1 MTKNTDFQEF
11 DLEKL
16 RRSLDLYMDRN
27 AVFFYQG
34 HPIENEKVIRLFHQH
49 ICFNAQTQENYIQ
62 IADQIAY
69 FKTETVAFFVK
80 SIESDQQSIL
90 LVLNT
95 EERINIDQIERVYSE
110 NLEGIYLKLKDR
122 RLCFVL
128 RSAQQQLQPYLEQ
141 EGDDYF
147 FDFALIRFPI
157 KIIEQVEQIKD
168 QN

>member
-1 MTKNTDFQEF
+1 
-11 DLEKL
+11 
-16 RRSLDLYMDRN
+16 
-27 AVFFYQG
+27 
-34 HPIENEKVIRLFHQH
+34 
-49 ICFNAQTQENYIQ
+49 
-62 IADQIAY
+62 
-69 FKTETVAFFVK
+69 
-80 SIESDQQSIL
+80 
-90 LVLNT
+90 
-95 EERINIDQIERVYSE
+95 VYSE
-110 NLEGIYLKLKDR
+110 NLEGIYLKLKDQ